1 MVKYACIGRIAPG
14 ESKDQ
19 RWGRCHGVKGDAT
32 DAYFAV
38 FADVFTL
45 YSALTFFTCSS
56 RYQDPC
62 LLGICSREKSKNC
75 QNSPVVEKSDETG
88 VSVCILWG
96 EKEEVGGRGSGVA
109 DLPSSGAWGPV
120 PSSVNHL
127 EADAGPL
134 GRWMGETLRCSYHP
148 KLHWEAAEQSSPR
161 DPGPRDTSNNEEPQ
175 PTQISPSDPQTLLRC
190 PEGDKEA
197 PAVTESFSPPAQGQK
212 GLSDDV
218 NLIDRQETTLT
229 L

>member
-1 MVKYACIGRIAPG
+1 M
-14 ESKDQ
+14 
-19 RWGRCHGVKGDAT
+19 
-32 DAYFAV
+32 
-38 FADVFTL
+38 
-45 YSALTFFTCSS
+45 
-56 RYQDPC
+56 
-62 LLGICSREKSKNC
+62 
-75 QNSPVVEKSDETG
+75 
-88 VSVCILWG
+88 
-96 EKEEVGGRGSGVA
+96 
-109 DLPSSGAWGPV
+109 
-120 PSSVNHL
+120 NHL

-148 KLHWEAAEQSSPR
+148 KLRWEAAEQRSPC
-161 DPGPRDTSNNEEPQ
+161 DPGPHDTRNNEEPQ
-175 PTQISPSDPQTLLRC
+175 PPQISPSDPQTLLRR